1 MAEMSR
7 CMQIRLEQQAS
18 QCMLCYDAP
27 CTAVCDAGADPAAMV
42 RSVRM
47 SIFPPKIDISLHRR
61 C

>member
-27 CTAVCDAGADPAAMV
+27 VQLSAMQVQIRLQWCGAFV
-42 RSVRM
+42 L
-47 SIFPPKIDISLHRR
+47 KIYPEQRNP
-61 C
+61 